1 MKVLPSDYSVNR
13 FGMFARFVKEE
24 DAQFIIDL
32 RTNEHARYMNDVSDD
47 LEGQINWIRRYKER
61 EKQGLDYYFIFFKD
75 DKPIGLNR
83 IYDMHGDVFST
94 GSWTF
99 AQDAPFGT
107 AFLAQVV
114 CRDIAFYELGLGREE
129 VATGVHVDNINVMRY
144 NIMVG
149 MKEIGRV
156 MTEKGEYISVG
167 LTKEDYEKGRKRIF
181 KMTGIKE

>member
-1 MKVLPSDYSVNR
+1 MKILPSNYEVNR
-13 FGMFARFVKEE
+13 FGMYARFVEE
-24 DAQFIIDL
+24 KDAQFIIDL
-32 RTNEHARYMNDVSDD
+32 RTNDHARYMNDISDD
-47 LEGQINWIRRYKER
+47 LDSQIRWIKSYKER
-61 EKQGLDYYFIFFKD
+61 EKLGQDYYFIFFKD

-83 IYDMHGDVFST
+83 IYDMRGGVFST

-114 CRDIAFYELGLGREE
+114 CRDIAFYELGLEREE
-129 VATGVHVDNINVMRY
+129 VATGVHVDNVNVMRY
-144 NIMVG
+144 NLMVG

-156 MTEKGEYISVG
+156 TTDKGEYISLG
-167 LTKEDYEKGRKRIF
+167 LTKEDYEKGRKRVF